1 MVIYYVLSYLFIG
14 FWENLAQM
22 DDNLE
27 YDNREPLHETQYQKL
42 RNLLATGSLAP
53 GQALSLRGL
62 AAQFG
67 GSVTPIRDA
76 VWRLHAEHALFI
88 GPTRR
93 INVPDL
99 GREALRDL
107 FNVRALLEP
116 EAAVLALNNMDDA
129 SIEQMIV
136 ADRKMNEALK
146 IGDVEA
152 YMSNNHAFH
161 FLLYQKSGSAVL
173 LPMIESLWV
182 RFGPFMRLV
191 YPDVAGMKGAED
203 HHAEAIVAIK
213 NSDETEL
220 KRAIISDINDGLTF
234 LEHGLSE

>member
-1 MVIYYVLSYLFIG
+1 MS
-14 FWENLAQM
+14 
-22 DDNLE
+22 DNFE
-27 YDNREPLHETQYQKL
+27 IDNREPLHETHYQKL
-42 RNLLATGSLAP
+42 RNMLATGSLAP

-62 AAQFG
+62 SAQFG

-99 GREALRDL
+99 GREELKDL

-116 EAAVLALNNMDDA
+116 EAAVLALRNIDEA
-129 SIEQMIV
+129 AIAQMID
-136 ADRKMNEALK
+136 ADRKMNDALN
-146 IGDVEA
+146 IGDVEG
-152 YMSNNHAFH
+152 YMSSNHAFH
-161 FLLYQKSGSAVL
+161 FSLYRKSGSAVL

-191 YPDVAGMKGAED
+191 YPDVAGMKGVAD
-203 HHAEAIVAIK
+203 HHAEAIIAIK
-213 NSDETEL
+213 NHDVTEL
-220 KRAIISDINDGLTF
+220 KRAIIADINDGLSF